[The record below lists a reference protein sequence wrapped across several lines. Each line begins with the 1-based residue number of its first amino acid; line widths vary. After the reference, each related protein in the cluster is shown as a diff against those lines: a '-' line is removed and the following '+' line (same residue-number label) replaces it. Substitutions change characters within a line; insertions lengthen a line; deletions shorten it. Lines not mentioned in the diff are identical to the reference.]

1 MANTFRKVYKKT
13 GNSGSTSDY
22 QLVGNIGVN
31 GIELDI
37 MKGATSGADGE
48 LGLVPKPI
56 AGQEDYLLSGSG
68 VWIPHNRIE
77 IYTALFVDKFSGLIE
92 GNEVRMNGSVS
103 HGDISSTSKV
113 FNMNGWYGGLFSI
126 DAEYY
131 PENSYSGIAM
141 MFKSGWKDGKP
152 IGFMVN
158 AETKSFQYYAAFDTT
173 GYNRIAFSIFYF
185 LKG

>member
-1 MANTFRKVYKKT
+1 
-13 GNSGSTSDY
+13 
-22 QLVGNIGVN
+22 
-31 GIELDI
+31 
-37 MKGATSGADGE
+37 
-48 LGLVPKPI
+48 
-56 AGQEDYLLSGSG
+56 
-68 VWIPHNRIE
+68 
-77 IYTALFVDKFSGLIE
+77 
-92 GNEVRMNGSVS
+92 MNGSVS

-131 PENSYSGIAM
+131 PENSYTGIAM
-141 MFKSGWKDGKP
+141 MFKTGWIDGKP

-173 GYNRIAFSIFYF
+173 GYNRIVFSIFYF